1 MLAAIGFA
9 GFCIYN
15 YRQPERKADLC
26 KPLCHKGLQPFSLKP
41 ASLLG
46 FGRLPAMKSMN
57 FAAALFSTDH
67 PTTSISVRKA
77 MN

>member
-1 MLAAIGFA
+1 LW
-9 GFCIYN
+9 
-15 YRQPERKADLC
+15 
-26 KPLCHKGLQPFSLKP
+26 HKGLQPFSLKP